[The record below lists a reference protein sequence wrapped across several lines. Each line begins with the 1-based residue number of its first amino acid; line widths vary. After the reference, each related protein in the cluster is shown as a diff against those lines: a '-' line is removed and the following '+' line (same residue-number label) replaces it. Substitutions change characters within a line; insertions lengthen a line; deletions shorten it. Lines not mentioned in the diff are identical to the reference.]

1 MSMTKKITRPE
12 PCRRI
17 GIYHKDC
24 IDGTTAA
31 AVLLKKFPKVI
42 LHPLSHRYT
51 PKELGTIVKETNAA
65 TIIFIVDFSLREGD
79 TEKLIAKTKE
89 VINIDHHIGAEEKL
103 RALDKK
109 HQTFTYI
116 FDNDRSGASLTW
128 IYFYGKKNIPKI
140 IQYVEDSDLF
150 RFSLGNKTRY
160 ASSYLYSLSGK
171 PREILSLIKKGE
183 GAVKKIL
190 QKGKMIWEYRD
201 ELAKLLLKTVNPFTI
216 KIGKYIVP
224 VHNTPEFLR
233 SDVGNALAVKL
244 KKTVATFVINDDTV
258 RFHFRGT
265 NDHTPSAL
273 DLAKILGGG
282 GHRNA
287 AGAAVYL
294 KDFCKM
300 IVDKN

>member
-1 MSMTKKITRPE
+1 MSMTPKI
-12 PCRRI
+12 I

-24 IDGTTAA
+24 LDGTTAA

-42 LHPLSHRYT
+42 LCPLSHRYT
-51 PKELGTIVKETNAA
+51 QKELGNIVKETSAS
-65 TIIFIVDFSLREGD
+65 TIVFIVDFSLRESD
-79 TEKLIAKTKE
+79 TEKLITKAQE
-89 VINIDHHIGAEEKL
+89 IINIDHHIGAEEML
-103 RALDKK
+103 RILDKK
-109 HQTFTYI
+109 YETFNYI
-116 FDNDRSGASLTW
+116 FDNNRSGASLTW

-150 RFSLGNKTRY
+150 RFLLGNKTRY

-183 GAVKKIL
+183 EAVKKIL
-190 QKGKMIWEYRD
+190 QKGKLIWEYRD
-201 ELAKLLLKTVNPFTI
+201 ELAKLLLKTVSPFTI
-216 KIGKYIVP
+216 KVGKYIVP
-224 VHNTPEFLR
+224 IHNTPEFLR

-273 DLAKILGGG
+273 DLAKILDGG

-287 AGAAVYL
+287 AAASVSL

-300 IVDKN
+300 IVYKK